1 MKIKKKNT
9 TIPINGK
16 IVDTDNVEDKTS
28 NAPSMRLV
36 EEMVKDIYSTE
47 EVKIGTW
54 IDGKPL
60 YRKIISS
67 TSPNVTK
74 ENENITKKIPVNVD
88 IKFGFIEKAFYK
100 DDSGNIVNIPFIMT
114 GGQVIKAYLNVQ
126 DNNIVLTSNTQYT
139 NDKPVS
145 IVINYTKTT
154 D

>member
-28 NAPSMRLV
+28 KAPSMRLV